1 MIDIIIEKKI
11 EISKFMILFTFIN
24 RNINGI
30 VPITDDKKIFLRL
43 VILVNS
49 KLTPSKIT

>member
-43 VILVNS
+43 VILVNN
-49 KLTPSKIT
+49 KLTPNNIT